1 MLEDSL
7 IERMDAY
14 RVLLLWQKEGTFIKE
29 SGLSPF
35 AMELA
40 LGVCRRHLYLQYF
53 IKSLVK
59 KKPSLEVCTI
69 LEMGLFQMFFMEVP
83 DHAAVSTS
91 VELSKAANLQEG
103 SARLVNAVLHAAR
116 RSGLPQLPPQRV
128 RRVSVENSVPESLVR
143 RWFDI
148 YGADRAEAL
157 AKATLERPSE
167 WLRVNLQKTTVESL
181 VTKLFVTLE
190 GCNPDRVQEALAS
203 ESSKRSDLMPQSAEG
218 ATLYLYDR
226 YIQVP
231 EGAKL
236 KPILESESFANGEF
250 SLQNPAAYEVVKLL
264 DIKPGQK
271 VWDAC
276 AAPGG
281 KSALM
286 AEMEPTLDILASDVS
301 EFRVEK
307 MQDLL
312 DRLGLVN
319 VRLEC
324 MDALSPQWPVTL
336 EEQRSDRVQETMDP
350 IVSPTASLQDDTLS
364 SLFDRILLDVPCSNM
379 GVIARRPESKYRI
392 TPESVK
398 ELAELQSRLLASA
411 SQALKV
417 GGILVYAT
425 CSPDPME
432 TTQVVNRF
440 VKEHPD
446 FEKSGEP
453 VYPGAE
459 DSRFDGFFA
468 QALRRKG

>member
-1 MLEDSL
+1 MLDESL

-53 IKSLVK
+53 VKSLVK
-59 KKPSLEVCTI
+59 KAPSLEVCTV
-69 LEMGLFQMFFMEVP
+69 LEMGFFQMFVMDVP

-91 VELSKAANLQEG
+91 VELAKAANLGEG
-103 SARLVNAVLHAAR
+103 FARLVNAVLHAAR
-116 RSGLPQLPPQRV
+116 RSGPPALPPQKV
-128 RRVSVENSVPESLVR
+128 RRVSIENSVPEWLVR

-157 AKATLERPSE
+157 AKSTLERPSE
-167 WLRVNLQKTTVESL
+167 WLRVNLQKVSAPVL
-181 VTKLFVTLE
+181 AQKLGLT
-190 GCNPDRVQEALAS
+190 GAS
-203 ESSKRSDLMPQSAEG
+203 I
-218 ATLYLYDR
+218 LYDR

-231 EGAKL
+231 EDVKL
-236 KPILESESFANGEF
+236 KPILESAAFADGEF

-264 DIKPGQK
+264 DLKPGLK

-286 AEMEPTLDILASDVS
+286 AEMEPSLDILASDVS
-301 EFRVEK
+301 DFRVEK
-307 MQDLL
+307 MRDLV
-312 DRLGLVN
+312 DRLGLTN

-324 MDALSPQWPVTL
+324 IDALSFQN
-336 EEQRSDRVQETMDP
+336 S
-350 IVSPTASLQDDTLS
+350 SPEPRAS

-392 TPESVK
+392 TQESVK
-398 ELAELQSRLLASA
+398 ELSELQFKLLESA
-411 SQALKV
+411 SRVLNA

-425 CSPDPME
+425 CSPDPLE

-440 VKEHPD
+440 VKEHPE
-446 FEKSGEP
+446 FEKVGGP
-453 VYPGAE
+453 VLPASV

>member
-1 MLEDSL
+1 MLLLEDSL

-53 IKSLVK
+53 IKSLTK

-128 RRVSVENSVPESLVR
+128 RRVAVENSVPESLVR

-190 GCNPDRVQEALAS
+190 GCNPDRVHS
-203 ESSKRSDLMPQSAEG
+203 
-218 ATLYLYDR
+218 TLFDR

-231 EGAKL
+231 ADAKL

-264 DIKPGQK
+264 DLKPGQK

-286 AEMEPTLDILASDVS
+286 AEMEPSLDILASDVS

-324 MDALSPQWPVTL
+324 IDALSPQLPVTL
-336 EEQRSDRVQETMDP
+336 EEQCSDRAQEAMDP
-350 IVSPTASLQDDTLS
+350 IVSPTAPLQDDTFS
-364 SLFDRILLDVPCSNM
+364 NLFDRILLDVPCSNM

-392 TPESVK
+392 TLESVK

-417 GGILVYAT
+417 DGVLVYAT

-440 VKEHPD
+440 VKEHPE
-446 FEKSGEP
+446 FEKVGEP
-453 VYPGAE
+453 VYPGVE

>member
-1 MLEDSL
+1 M

-53 IKSLVK
+53 IKSLTK

-167 WLRVNLQKTTVESL
+167 WLRVNLQKTTVDALIKKLSL
-181 VTKLFVTLE
+181 TLKSE
-190 GCNPDRVQEALAS
+190 IRNPNS
-203 ESSKRSDLMPQSAEG
+203 ELV
-218 ATLYLYDR
+218 YDR

-231 EGAKL
+231 EDAKL

-264 DIKPGQK
+264 DLKPGQK

-319 VRLEC
+319 VHLEC
-324 MDALSPQWPVTL
+324 IDALLSP
-336 EEQRSDRVQETMDP
+336 RSNSEFRIPNSE
-350 IVSPTASLQDDTLS
+350 
-364 SLFDRILLDVPCSNM
+364 FDRILLDVPCSNM

-398 ELAELQSRLLASA
+398 ELAELQFKLLASA

-440 VKEHPD
+440 VKEHPE
-446 FEKSGEP
+446 FEKVGEP
-453 VYPGAE
+453 VYPGVE
-459 DSRFDGFFA
+459 DSRLDGFFA